1 MINNNKKI
9 AVILPN
15 LENGGAER
23 SHIYIANE
31 WLSLNYDVTFIL
43 MNKKGTLLNNL
54 NKNIKIIDIKKDRL
68 RSIVLPLSII
78 FLKNKFDVIL
88 APMWPITVISTISW
102 ILSFASSKLY
112 LVDHNPM
119 IKEWAQGFKINWLL
133 VRISIKIT
141 YKLVNGVICVS
152 KGIENNI
159 RNIVSLKKNKLKVIY
174 NPVTNDPNKYEKNI
188 QLRENLFG
196 NSKYCIVS
204 IGSLKKSKDYITL
217 IKAADILKSK
227 KLDFK
232 LLIIGDGE
240 EKESLNNLI
249 ETLQLESNVNLLGHV
264 NDPFPYLLNSDL
276 YVNSSIYDGMPLSLI
291 EALISGTKIV
301 STDCESGPREILK
314 NGELGK
320 LVPIKNYNKIAAE
333 IENVLLEKSKIQ
345 IRDNKEILNYDVKK
359 ISKEYINF
367 FNL

>member
-227 KLDFK
+227 KL
-232 LLIIGDGE
+232 
-240 EKESLNNLI
+240 
-249 ETLQLESNVNLLGHV
+249 
-264 NDPFPYLLNSDL
+264 
-276 YVNSSIYDGMPLSLI
+276 
-291 EALISGTKIV
+291 
-301 STDCESGPREILK
+301 
-314 NGELGK
+314 
-320 LVPIKNYNKIAAE
+320 NY
-333 IENVLLEKSKIQ
+333 
-345 IRDNKEILNYDVKK
+345 
-359 ISKEYINF
+359 
-367 FNL
+367 